1 MGIQAIKGFVNY
13 GDDFGRACLNACKK
27 IKPDLAS
34 LSRLTQLVDSLPIQ
48 PVYPPINKISADK
61 LVDMVNKPSA
71 SESIKKL
78 RELIANGDV
87 IPKVSHLI
95 K

>member
-27 IKPDLAS
+27 IKPNSAS
-34 LSRLTQLVDSLPIQ
+34 LSRLTQLVDSLPQ
-48 PVYPPINKISADK
+48 PIYHPPVNKINAGNILEIINS
-61 LVDMVNKPSA
+61 PSA

-78 RELIANGDV
+78 RAQIANCDYSK
-87 IPKVSHLI
+87 ISHLI

>member
-1 MGIQAIKGFVNY
+1 MGIQAIKGLANY

-27 IKPDLAS
+27 IKPDSAS
-34 LSRLTQLVDSLPIQ
+34 LSRLTQLVDSLPYQ

-61 LVDMVNKPSA
+61 LVDMVNRPSA

-78 RELIANGDV
+78 REHIANGDV
-87 IPKVSHLI
+87 ISKISHLI